1 MLRWHGWCR
10 KELRVL
16 VARRCTCSRTRFWR
30 CMRLRAR
37 WRRSVRALALWTL
50 ETWVT
55 LARAPACAADPRVT
69 RVGMLLLVITGAA
82 DSDILL
88 TLPARLVVLSSTA
101 GRGPG
106 ETYTD
111 MLGCSMR
118 RSSMGLASAEAPSCR
133 LTRSHPSS
141 SASVTQG
148 FGPFRSG
155 VTSSSLPKN
164 KPVSRWN
171 MAASEVKGHV
181 FLFPE
186 G

>member
-1 MLRWHGWCR
+1 M
-10 KELRVL
+10 
-16 VARRCTCSRTRFWR
+16 
-30 CMRLRAR
+30 
-37 WRRSVRALALWTL
+37 
-50 ETWVT
+50 T

-118 RSSMGLASAEAPSCR
+118 RSSMGLASAEAPS
-133 LTRSHPSS
+133 
-141 SASVTQG
+141 AVKQG
-148 FGPFRSG
+148 GG
-155 VTSSSLPKN
+155 VTNQLSSMLQEHDPHSLN
-164 KPVSRWN
+164 NTFTSTDSR
-171 MAASEVKGHV
+171 
-181 FLFPE
+181 
-186 G
+186 